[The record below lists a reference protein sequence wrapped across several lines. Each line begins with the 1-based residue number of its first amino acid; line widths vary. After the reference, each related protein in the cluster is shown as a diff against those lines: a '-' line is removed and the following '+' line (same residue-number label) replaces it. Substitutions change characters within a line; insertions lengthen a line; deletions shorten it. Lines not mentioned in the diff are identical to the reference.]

1 MPSIE
6 KKSLNIFVTGFG
18 CCKQEILAARGPLYD
33 IQRFGVNFVSF
44 PEDADVLVIQ
54 GLYNKE
60 GLNRVLEIYRNMNF
74 PKWVF
79 GVGSCV
85 LSENIFSKNS
95 HLLKRFREKI
105 KIDVFV
111 PGCPTRPEAFIY
123 SILKFI
129 QSNKFKTSTKRNN
142 VL

>member
-54 GLYNKE
+54 GLHNKE
-60 GLNRVLEIYRNMNF
+60 SLNRVLEVYSNMDV
-74 PKWVF
+74 PRWVF

-85 LSENIFSKNS
+85 LSENIFNRDSS
-95 HLLKRFREKI
+95 LLKKFREKI
-105 KIDVFV
+105 KMDVFV
-111 PGCPTRPEAFIY
+111 PGCPPRPEAFIY

-129 QSNKFKTSTKRNN
+129 QDN
-142 VL
+142 